1 MTRRWSHARAREV
14 RTRRRRRTDGRSFLS
29 FSRTDV
35 RDDDVRD
42 DDDDDAFVEPMR
54 APRARSPRRRFPKTS
69 ARDESG
75 IGATIVGDGDEERVL
90 GRGARRGGWDRAI
103 AVAPLEDE
111 PSHLDL
117 RLYDLQGTP
126 GVAADLSHTNT
137 TCQVRGFAGAEQL
150 EDALRGADL
159 VIIPAGVPRKPGMTR
174 DDLFAI
180 NAASRRDLC
189 EGAPTLRARTRW

>member
-1 MTRRWSHARAREV
+1 MDTRARERFV
-14 RTRRRRRTDGRSFLS
+14 RDDDDGRTDGRSFLS

-54 APRARSPRRRFPKTS
+54 APRVRSPRRRFPKTS
-69 ARDESG
+69 ARDETG

-111 PSHLDL
+111 PSHL
-117 RLYDLQGTP
+117 RL
-126 GVAADLSHTNT
+126 AS
-137 TCQVRGFAGAEQL
+137 VRLTGDAG
-150 EDALRGADL
+150 RG
-159 VIIPAGVPRKPGMTR
+159 G
-174 DDLFAI
+174 
-180 NAASRRDLC
+180 
-189 EGAPTLRARTRW
+189 

>member
-1 MTRRWSHARAREV
+1 MTSRMSSSWCETRDATVVTRARAEV

-54 APRARSPRRRFPKTS
+54 APRAIAASTIPEDERARRER
-69 ARDESG
+69 

-90 GRGARRGGWDRAI
+90 GRGARRGGWDQGNRLSLLLKMN
-103 AVAPLEDE
+103 PLI
-111 PSHLDL
+111 SDL

-126 GVAADLSHTNT
+126 GVAADFVAH
-137 TCQVRGFAGAEQL
+137 EH
-150 EDALRGADL
+150 D
-159 VIIPAGVPRKPGMTR
+159 VPSARFR
-174 DDLFAI
+174 RRRAI
-180 NAASRRDLC
+180 GGRSEARIWSSF
-189 EGAPTLRARTRW
+189 PRACRANRA